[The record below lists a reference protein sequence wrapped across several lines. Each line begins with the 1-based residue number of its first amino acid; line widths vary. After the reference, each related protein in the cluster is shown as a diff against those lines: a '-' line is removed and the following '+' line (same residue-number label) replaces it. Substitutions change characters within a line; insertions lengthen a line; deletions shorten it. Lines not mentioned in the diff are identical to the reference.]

1 MEFCGAVVSSLYCS
15 LGHPAC
21 WKAALTLLCNA
32 VLTWHAVFC
41 LGEGGP
47 LQARPARF
55 PEDWQFAHA
64 ITYCRCYL
72 G

>member
-21 WKAALTLLCNA
+21 WKAALTLLWNA
-32 VLTWHAVFC
+32 VFTWHAAVFC

-47 LQARPARF
+47 CRRVQLAPLEER
-55 PEDWQFAHA
+55 QFAHA
-64 ITYCRCYL
+64 ITL
-72 G
+72 L